1 MLLRYKN
8 NSIKKL
14 IKNNFKIFKF
24 IFLNY
29 IIYIIFSTTIIS
41 EIIYKYQLNFAELG
55 FFICLH

>member
-1 MLLRYKN
+1 MLLCYKN

-14 IKNNFKIFKF
+14 IKNNFLIFKF

-41 EIIYKYQLNFAELG
+41 EIIYKYQLNNNY
-55 FFICLH
+55 IK